1 MKDDVNDDDDD
12 DYDDDG
18 DDNDDDNDDNVD
30 SITVLRGRSEEVA
43 CGVEF
48 EWTTRLF
55 WS

>member
-12 DYDDDG
+12 DDIDA
-18 DDNDDDNDDNVD
+18 VMV
-30 SITVLRGRSEEVA
+30 TVLRGRSEEVA